1 MDLQEF
7 PEIKKWVREK
17 RGGTVNNYLTAMK
30 LFMNF
35 TELNPEQMI
44 DEAEEDMKK
53 SRRDRGLPESRL
65 LDFHE
70 YLLTKH
76 SKMRGKKN
84 DSMGISKNLAKMY
97 FSAIRGF
104 YKANGFFLNVKTPRA
119 TNKKENF
126 KLELRPKD
134 VKKLVDLA
142 PSLRDKAIILCM
154 FQSGMDVSTICS
166 LNYSDVGRQ
175 LQEGKEPLMIHVI
188 REKEGIEFHTFLG
201 KDAIDALKLYIQER
215 ERKYK
220 ERLQYDTPLFVKEG
234 AKKLSFERITTNLI
248 QNMFRDLVLN
258 AGIVTKEE
266 LEVSD
271 INPARPHALRSAF
284 STILKLE
291 GVNELFVEY
300 MLGHAIPYNGAYF
313 RPHPEEL
320 CKVYGEHER
329 ALSISEVS
337 MPMVEVEKSL
347 RLEIDKQQAVIK
359 ELEKKVLEIGKV
371 DKLVDMVIDK
381 LLKDEEAKEHLAK
394 ILLGAV
400 PGRSSSEY
408 HKRLLR

>member
-7 PEIKKWVREK
+7 PEVKKWVREK
-17 RGGTVNNYLTAMK
+17 SEGSVNNYLTAMK
-30 LFMNF
+30 LYMNF
-35 TELNPEQMI
+35 TGLNPDQML

-76 SKMRGKKN
+76 SKMRGKRTG
-84 DSMGISKNLAKMY
+84 SAGVSKNLAKMY

-104 YKANGFFLNVKTPRA
+104 YKANGFYLNVKTPRA

-142 PSLRDKAIILCM
+142 PCLRDKAIILSM
-154 FQSGMDVSTICS
+154 FQSGMDVATICS
-166 LNYSDVGRQ
+166 LNYGDVSRQ
-175 LQEGKEPLMIHVI
+175 LKEEKVPLIIHVN
-188 REKEGIEFHTFLG
+188 RDKEGVEFHTFLG

-215 ERKYK
+215 ERKYGEK
-220 ERLQYDTPLFVKEG
+220 LQHDSPLFVKEG

-248 QNMFRDLVLN
+248 QNMSKDLVLN
-258 AGIVTKEE
+258 AGIVTEDE
-266 LEVSD
+266 LEASD

-300 MLGHAIPYNGAYF
+300 MLGHSIPYNGAYF
-313 RPHPEEL
+313 RPQPEEL
-320 CKVYGEHER
+320 CKVYSQHER

-337 MPMVEVEKSL
+337 MPMVEVEKRL
-347 RLEIDKQQAVIK
+347 RLEIDKHQAVIK

-371 DKLVDMVIDK
+371 DKLVDMVIER
-381 LLKDEEAKEHLAK
+381 LLKDEKAKEYLAK
-394 ILLGAV
+394 IVSG
-400 PGRSSSEY
+400 
-408 HKRLLR
+408 

>member
-1 MDLQEF
+1 MDLREF
-7 PEIKKWVREK
+7 PDIKKWLREK
-17 RGGTVNNYLTAMK
+17 SEGSVNNYLTAMN

-35 TELNPEQMI
+35 TGLNPKQMI
-44 DEAEEDMKK
+44 DEAEEDAKK

-84 DSMGISKNLAKMY
+84 DSLGISKNLAKMY

-104 YKANGFFLNVKTPRA
+104 YKTNGFFLNVKTPRA

-142 PSLRDKAIILCM
+142 PSLREKSIILCM

-166 LNYSDVGRQ
+166 LNYGDVSRG

-188 REKEGIEFHTFLG
+188 REKEGIEFHTFIG
-201 KDAIDALKLYIQER
+201 RDAIDALKLYFLER
-215 ERKYK
+215 ERKYEEK
-220 ERLQYDTPLFVKEG
+220 LQYNTPLFVKEG

-313 RPHPEEL
+313 RPQPEEL
-320 CKVYGEHER
+320 SKVYSEHER

-337 MPMVEVEKSL
+337 MPMVEVEKRL
-347 RLEIDKQQAVIK
+347 RLELDKQQAVIN

-371 DKLVDMVIDK
+371 DTLVDIVIER
-381 LLKDEEAKEHLAK
+381 LLKDEKAKEHLAR
-394 ILLGAV
+394 ILK
-400 PGRSSSEY
+400 P
-408 HKRLLR
+408 

>member
-17 RGGTVNNYLTAMK
+17 SEGSVNNYLTAMK
-30 LFMNF
+30 LYMNF
-35 TELNPEQMI
+35 TGLNPDQML

-76 SKMRGKKN
+76 SKMKGRKTG
-84 DSMGISKNLAKMY
+84 STGVSKNLAKMY

-142 PSLRDKAIILCM
+142 TYLRDKSIILCM

-166 LNYSDVGRQ
+166 LNYGDIARQ
-175 LQEGKEPLMIHVI
+175 LKEEKAPLMIHVN
-188 REKEGIEFHTFLG
+188 RDKESVEFHTFLG
-201 KDAIDALKLYIQER
+201 RDAIEALKLYIQER
-215 ERKYK
+215 ERKYGEK
-220 ERLQYDTPLFVKEG
+220 LQHDTPLFVKEG

-248 QNMFRDLVLN
+248 QNMFRDLVLT
-258 AGIVTKEE
+258 AGIVTEDE

-320 CKVYGEHER
+320 RKVYSEHER

-337 MPMVEVEKSL
+337 MPMVEVEKRL
-347 RLEIDKQQAVIK
+347 KLEIEKQHAVIR

-371 DKLVDMVIDK
+371 DRLVDMVIDR
-381 LLKDEEAKEHLAK
+381 LLKDEKAKEHLASILIDK
-394 ILLGAV
+394 I
-400 PGRSSSEY
+400 
-408 HKRLLR
+408 

>member
-1 MDLQEF
+1 MDLQDF
-7 PEIKKWVREK
+7 PEVKKWVREK
-17 RGGTVNNYLTAMK
+17 SEGSVNNYLTAMK
-30 LFMNF
+30 LYMNF
-35 TELNPEQMI
+35 TGLNPEQMI

-53 SRRDRGLPESRL
+53 SRRDRGTPESRL

-76 SKMRGKKN
+76 SKMKGKRTG
-84 DSMGISKNLAKMY
+84 STGVSKNLAKMY

-104 YKANGFFLNVKTPRA
+104 YKTNGFFLNVKTPRA

-126 KLELRPKD
+126 KLEFRPKD

-142 PSLRDKAIILCM
+142 PSLRDKSIILSQ
-154 FQSGMDVSTICS
+154 FQGGLDVSTICS
-166 LNYSDVGRQ
+166 LNYGDIARE
-175 LQEGKEPLMIHVI
+175 LQEGKEPLMIHII

-201 KDAIDALKLYIQER
+201 RDAIDALNLYIQER
-215 ERKYK
+215 EKKYGEK
-220 ERLQYDTPLFVKEG
+220 LQYDTPLFVKEG

-248 QNMFRDLVLN
+248 QNMFRDLVLT
-258 AGIVTKEE
+258 AGIVTENE
-266 LEVSD
+266 LEISD

-313 RPHPEEL
+313 RPHSEEL
-320 CKVYGEHER
+320 RRVYSEHER

-337 MPMVEVEKSL
+337 MPTVEVEKRL
-347 RLEIDKQQAVIK
+347 RLEIDKQHAVIK

-371 DKLVDMVIDK
+371 DRLVDHVIEQ
-381 LLKDEEAKEHLAK
+381 LIKDEKAREHLAK
-394 ILLGAV
+394 ILL
-400 PGRSSSEY
+400 E
-408 HKRLLR
+408 